1 MKCNS
6 HNKVDNKHTK
16 KLANKDRSR
25 VDWLRAGDRNTGFF
39 HAQSTARRTRN
50 RISALE
56 DANGVLCETK
66 EAIHAVV
73 QQFYTNLYSAQEE
86 LVVDEV
92 LHHVPVKVTEQ
103 MNDRLMRPFSA
114 EEIDKALFAMAPL
127 KAPGEDGF
135 NAGFYQ
141 RHWNLIREDVTRAVL
156 NFLNG
161 GHMPEVVNKT
171 VIVLIPKVKNP
182 RNITQY
188 RPISLCNV
196 IYKICSKVLANRLRE
211 ILDEIISEE
220 QSAFVPGRL
229 ITDNVIMAYE
239 CIHAMRRKKGK
250 QGWCAVKIDMMKA
263 YDHVEWEY
271 LQGVMLQLG
280 FSEDWVSLVMKCVN
294 SVSFQVKVNG
304 ELLPSFKPS
313 RGFRQGD
320 PISPYLFLLCGEGLS
335 CMLKNYDGG
344 WIDRGI
350 RAGLRSPWV
359 SHLLFADDCLVFMK
373 ADSRS
378 ATRLNEILQAY
389 SHGSGQSANKQKS
402 SVFFSPNCGASTRRV
417 VQNILQI
424 QREAMTEKYLGLP
437 TAAGRI
443 TERILNTLW
452 SQLDR
457 SRQVHRRPPRR
468 ASAHM
473 LPRRV
478 PVVEGSAP
486 RRPRGLHSVPF
497 THHPCYNNAMA
508 SWEHNTMPLLA
519 PAIHRRL
526 MRRHHHLQPLDT
538 PRRRL
543 GAVLRRLQRWVAR
556 RRRLRFGYPAG
567 ERPDVTGGGMLA
579 AAPAQHGGPAP
590 ARARLG

>member
-1 MKCNS
+1 MKMHALENS
-6 HNKVDNKHTK
+6 GPRRFLYEDAWQREESYDSAVNEGWVHAAGDFCLRDLNTNLIHMQSHLTDWKTK
-16 KLANKDRSR
+16 KFGDVRRKIKKVRREFEKEKGSSLYRGSSPREKELARQLNELLHREEIMAQQRSR

-452 SQLDR
+452 SQLDQGYKDGVIGMFLVQER
-457 SRQVHRRPPRR
+457 KYISSR
-468 ASAHM
+468 
-473 LPRRV
+473 
-478 PVVEGSAP
+478 
-486 RRPRGLHSVPF
+486 
-497 THHPCYNNAMA
+497 
-508 SWEHNTMPLLA
+508 
-519 PAIHRRL
+519 
-526 MRRHHHLQPLDT
+526 
-538 PRRRL
+538 
-543 GAVLRRLQRWVAR
+543 
-556 RRRLRFGYPAG
+556 
-567 ERPDVTGGGMLA
+567 
-579 AAPAQHGGPAP
+579 
-590 ARARLG
+590 